1 MGCSCRV
8 VREIRRRGA
17 SVKGPAAS
25 LAQSSTSSERATIG
39 DGCRGDKASGKRVQM
54 RSVSPS
60 EPSSPPHP
68 PRPCL
73 RLWKACLL
81 RKRLAF
87 AESLRHDDARFVRFV
102 FKLLRLVRVIEKV
115 SQKPRRA
122 APHYE
127 RLLYV
132 FLSRRYATDV

>member
-17 SVKGPAAS
+17 SLKGPAAS
-25 LAQSSTSSERATIG
+25 LPHPAGSAASSERPTNG
-39 DGCRGDKASGKRVQM
+39 DGCRGDKATGKRVQM

-60 EPSSPPHP
+60 APDSPSHP

-115 SQKPRRA
+115 RLKPRSCTIA
-122 APHYE
+122 SGP
-127 RLLYV
+127 
-132 FLSRRYATDV
+132 